1 MRLLLDTHVALW
13 AVSNDPKLSRRARE
27 LVEDASNIVSVSV
40 VSLWEVAIKQMLR
53 SRRNAANALPLTL
66 AQASS
71 AFARAGFEIVDL
83 SPRHVTA
90 LSALP
95 LIHADPFDRIL
106 VAQAIAESMRLVT
119 SDHRLPAYGDT
130 VIAA

>member
-13 AVSNDPKLSRRARE
+13 AVTNDPKLSRRAHD
-27 LVEDASNIVSVSV
+27 LVEDASNIISVSV
-40 VSLWEVAIKQMLR
+40 VSLWEIAIKQMLR
-53 SRRNAANALPLTL
+53 GRRKAAYPLPLTL

-71 AFARAGFEIVDL
+71 AFTRAGFEVVDL
-83 SPRHVTA
+83 TPRHVTA
-90 LSALP
+90 LSTLP

-119 SDHRLPAYGDT
+119 SDHRLPAYGDA